1 MKLIINKETKESVP
15 IKDIISI
22 DYSINRII
30 EFEFKEHE
38 IKRNILVLCIN
49 TYDEIYQ
56 NLKSNIAPT
65 CYFLDNLLI
74 IKFENISRIYSLSSL
89 PLDFINQVKSD
100 KKIYLVG
107 VNENTIDYSII
118 FDKIIG
124 L

>member
-1 MKLIINKETKESVP
+1 MKLIINKETKESVS
-15 IKDIISI
+15 IKNIIST

-30 EFEFKEHE
+30 EFEFKDSE

-49 TYDEIYQ
+49 IYDKIYQ
-56 NLKSNIAPT
+56 TLKFNILPT
-65 CYFLDNLLI
+65 CYFLDNFLI
-74 IKFENISRIYSLSSL
+74 IKFENISKIYSLSSL

-118 FDKIIG
+118 FDKIMG